1 MLYNC
6 CFETDVTLLFSEI
19 LLYGLLQADMTV
31 KCFAFMDTMDALAS
45 LSRAGLYE
53 RTEATPESILLICS
67 LVKGQRVPQVLVV
80 VPNFLGG
87 RANNGR
93 SRLRPTS

>member
-1 MLYNC
+1 MWYNR

-53 RTEATPESILLICS
+53 RTEGPRPPLSPSCGFAAWSKA
-67 LVKGQRVPQVLVV
+67 KGY
-80 VPNFLGG
+80 
-87 RANNGR
+87 
-93 SRLRPTS
+93 LRF